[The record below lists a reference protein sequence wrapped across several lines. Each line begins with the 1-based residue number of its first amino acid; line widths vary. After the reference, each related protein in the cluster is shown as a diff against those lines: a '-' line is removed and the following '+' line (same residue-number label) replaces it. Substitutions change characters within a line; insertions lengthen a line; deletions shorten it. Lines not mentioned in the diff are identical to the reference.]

1 MAAKKPGLKK
11 TGGKKPTNPFA
22 SKGKKKGAKK
32 AKTGGNPFAKK
43 GK

>member
-1 MAAKKPGLKK
+1 MAAKKPGVVK

-22 SKGKKKGAKK
+22 LKGKKSKAKK
-32 AKTGGNPFAKK
+32 GKKGNPFAK